1 MDLATTPLPA
11 DTVGLLEG
19 ITNMRSI
26 RRFVEE
32 PIPPEVLRAIFY
44 GASRGPS
51 GSNRQPFRFVVLT
64 DGPKAQAAK
73 AILGEGA
80 RGMWAAKR
88 SGENYDQGSGNV
100 RGSRKARV
108 ADAMQHLVDRFE
120 HVPAV
125 ALACFMTQGEVG
137 NEGSA
142 VWPAC
147 QNLLLS
153 ARALGYGGV
162 LTGFHFVVKDQL
174 RELLSLPESASI
186 VATIPL
192 GKPLGNHGPVRRRP
206 LQDLVYEDEWGQA
219 APWAIDPPG
228 ATVSSSRPPA
238 PSLDNNRL
246 SEIEQS
252 IR

>member
-73 AILGEGA
+73 SILGEGA

-88 SGENYDQGSGNV
+88 SGENYDQARGTSGGRARLASPTRCSTWSIGS
-100 RGSRKARV
+100 STY
-108 ADAMQHLVDRFE
+108 L
-120 HVPAV
+120 P
-125 ALACFMTQGEVG
+125 
-137 NEGSA
+137 SP
-142 VWPAC
+142 WPA
-147 QNLLLS
+147 S
-153 ARALGYGGV
+153 
-162 LTGFHFVVKDQL
+162 
-174 RELLSLPESASI
+174 
-186 VATIPL
+186 
-192 GKPLGNHGPVRRRP
+192 
-206 LQDLVYEDEWGQA
+206 
-219 APWAIDPPG
+219 
-228 ATVSSSRPPA
+228 
-238 PSLDNNRL
+238 
-246 SEIEQS
+246 
-252 IR
+252 